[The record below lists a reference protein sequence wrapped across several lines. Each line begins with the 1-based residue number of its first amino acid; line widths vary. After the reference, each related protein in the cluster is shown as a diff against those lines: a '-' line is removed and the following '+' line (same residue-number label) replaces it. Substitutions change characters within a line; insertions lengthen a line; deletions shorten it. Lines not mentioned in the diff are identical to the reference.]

1 MMRRRNGQRGGSTL
15 VEFTLVGIP
24 IIFVLIST
32 FEMARGMW
40 IYHSL
45 AYSVKE
51 ATRYASV
58 HGATCTTSPNICGVT
73 IGNIATVLKK
83 AGPAL
88 IPGQTTVTFKDSSG
102 ATTTGLLS
110 ALISNGTAW
119 PPSSPAGTNAIGQ
132 SVTITA
138 KYPFRSVISMFW
150 PGTGPAIGP
159 LGLIWFPAQSTDRIQ
174 F

>member
-1 MMRRRNGQRGGSTL
+1 MRRRNRERGGSTL

-58 HGATCTTSPNICGVT
+58 HGATCTTSPNTCGVT
-73 IGNIATVLKK
+73 LGNIATVLKNS
-83 AGPAL
+83 GPAL
-88 IPGQTTVTFKDSSG
+88 IPSQTTVTFTDSSG
-102 ATTTGLLS
+102 AATTGSLADLMTS
-110 ALISNGTAW
+110 ATAW
-119 PPSSPAGTNAIGQ
+119 PPSSPAGTNAIGRT
-132 SVTITA
+132 VTITA

-150 PGTGPAIGP
+150 PGTGRSVGPAGQV
-159 LGLIWFPAQSTDRIQ
+159 WFPASSTDRIQ